1 MEDKTKEAAKAEK
14 KETKKVEKQSVKKD
28 KKEAKKQDNIYVKIG
43 VEVLS
48 KHSELDL
55 VFVTSDGYP
64 FASES
69 DAKNNAANLPNKTI
83 VKVTRAELTTGADEL
98 PATEGGSGSDEN
110 QATEDSSEGE
120 GDGEL

>member
-14 KETKKVEKQSVKKD
+14 KETKKAEKQTAQKD
-28 KKEAKKQDNIYVKIG
+28 KKVAKKQGNVFVKIG
-43 VEVLS
+43 KEVLS
-48 KHSELDL
+48 KHDELDQ
-55 VFVTSDGYP
+55 VYVTSDGYP

-69 DAKNNAANLPNKTI
+69 DAKNNAANLPDKTV

-98 PATEGGSGSDEN
+98 PAAEGGSDEN
-110 QATEDSSEGE
+110 QATEDSSEGK